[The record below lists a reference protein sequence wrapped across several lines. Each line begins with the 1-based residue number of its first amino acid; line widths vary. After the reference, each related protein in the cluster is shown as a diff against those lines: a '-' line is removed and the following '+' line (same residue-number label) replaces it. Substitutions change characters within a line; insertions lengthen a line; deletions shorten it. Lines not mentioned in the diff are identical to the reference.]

1 MPELSNIQTYVKLE
15 GTNYRATLDVFA
27 SVLKEIGIWDNRI
40 SNAFYSFEW
49 TVEDNGFI
57 YGSLSSFGYYTSKY
71 SRIKVRPHL
80 MVFSSAV
87 DNTFQHH
94 WVECSLLIM
103 TKDIFDFDRIQY
115 FSSSCRLV
123 ENLVSDFIGKFAHT
137 GVYFTYEP
145 QHGGN
150 R

>member
-1 MPELSNIQTYVKLE
+1 
-15 GTNYRATLDVFA
+15 
-27 SVLKEIGIWDNRI
+27 
-40 SNAFYSFEW
+40 
-49 TVEDNGFI
+49 
-57 YGSLSSFGYYTSKY
+57 
-71 SRIKVRPHL
+71 

-123 ENLVSDFIGKFAHT
+123 ENLVSDFIGIFAHT
-137 GVYFTYEP
+137 GVYFTNEAQDGEDFDGVRTNDQTKLWAFDYAIIPSTLFDLYRNPPKSHKVVKGVKGLECY
-145 QHGGN
+145 N
-150 R
+150 SSTWRK